1 MFRLGEMREL
11 GSLERCKILM
21 AVFGL
26 LKLKYHIF
34 RNVMV
39 KTRLFHHFVLEI
51 YFIKK
56 FCNLIDQE
64 QFCQIS
70 QESDFYINQNIN
82 FHHRPNLIKIND

>member
-11 GSLERCKILM
+11 GSFKRCTILM

-34 RNVMV
+34 SNVMV
-39 KTRLFHHFVLEI
+39 KTRLFHHFVLER

-56 FCNLIDQE
+56 FCNVIDQE
-64 QFCQIS
+64 QFCHIS
-70 QESDFYINQNIN
+70 QESDF
-82 FHHRPNLIKIND
+82 